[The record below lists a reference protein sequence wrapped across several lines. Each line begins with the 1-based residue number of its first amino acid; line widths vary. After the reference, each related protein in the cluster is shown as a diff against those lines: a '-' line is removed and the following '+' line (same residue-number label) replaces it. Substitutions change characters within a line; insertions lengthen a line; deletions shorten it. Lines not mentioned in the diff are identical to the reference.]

1 MSQELEEN
9 RPRQELREVGEDME
23 APRWSIVMYGTDI
36 DNVIDNDDD
45 DGYDEKMIEMTC
57 PESKIPH

>member
-1 MSQELEEN
+1 
-9 RPRQELREVGEDME
+9 
-23 APRWSIVMYGTDI
+23 MYGTDI

-45 DGYDEKMIEMTC
+45 DGNDEKMTKMTC